1 MESFE
6 VQRVGTEQI
15 RKVIAG
21 YRPRGLFLA
30 RENGKWV
37 AVDKTTGGAWTEE
50 FHRKRMAIRW
60 LRGKENVGGY

>member
-37 AVDKTTGGAWTEE
+37 AVDKTTAAPGRRNST
-50 FHRKRMAIRW
+50 
-60 LRGKENVGGY
+60 GKEWPSAG